1 MLCAQYQVHFRS
13 VCKNRFTYVNL
24 YCNIVHVANFC
35 EFEPQRCCS
44 TTSGQPYYADPSS
57 EVFPNS
63 PPWPPK
69 QILHAIRE
77 TWMPCTTQHM
87 EHTARHRPTIQRNTA
102 APPFPGHVTVQE
114 SVVVTL
120 YYSQKSVRVFF
131 CLSFP
136 IYFGTTCDE
145 SE

>member
-1 MLCAQYQVHFRS
+1 MLCAQYQLHFRS

-35 EFEPQRCCS
+35 ECEPQRGCS
-44 TTSGQPYYADPSS
+44 TTSGRPYYANQSS
-57 EVFPNS
+57 EVFPNP
-63 PPWPPK
+63 PPWPLK
-69 QILHAIRE
+69 QILHALRK

-102 APPFPGHVTVQE
+102 APPFAGRVTAQE

-120 YYSQKSVRVFF
+120 CYSPKTRSCLLLSV
-131 CLSFP
+131 FP
-136 IYFGTTCDE
+136 FRFWYNV
-145 SE
+145 